1 MSSEPMNLLYVVVFR
16 EDKGRLEFVQL
27 VCDPKKK
34 EVFLEV
40 GDGWIVSRPYRVSFT
55 IERVRLEK
63 KDVQRFIWMLNELYE
78 ELWGNEDSK
87 EKQGE

>member
-16 EDKGRLEFVQL
+16 EDMGYCEFVHL
-27 VCDPKKK
+27 VYDPEEK

-40 GDGWIVSRPYRVSFT
+40 GKGRIGSSSPYR

-63 KDVQRFIWMLNELYE
+63 KDVQRFIWMLNKLYE
-78 ELWGNEDSK
+78 ELWGNEDSE